1 MRAPGHP
8 GLWHLPPSVRHDAP
22 AARHP
27 PTPPS
32 GLSCHG
38 SHSGETGHVKSQGE
52 GWPSAPPNT
61 VSCSRKKPCC
71 RRGPDRFG
79 QVWNETTCFFCQQRA
94 GFLLRVWNLHPCPE
108 RPTGPP
114 RPGSYCPAP
123 IRELLL
129 AAHLPALQIFL
140 MGLFF
145 FFFFLP
151 NCLFVFVVCCPSQ
164 HTLHSWSL
172 PDLLCS
178 RAALASDQQKQL
190 SISQCSIIMK
200 PWARE
205 SEVVE

>member
-1 MRAPGHP
+1 MKLATLNRRVRAG
-8 GLWHLPPSVRHDAP
+8 PPP
-22 AARHP
+22 
-27 PTPPS
+27 
-32 GLSCHG
+32 
-38 SHSGETGHVKSQGE
+38 
-52 GWPSAPPNT
+52 PPNT

-71 RRGPDRFG
+71 RRGPNRFG

-129 AAHLPALQIFL
+129 AAHLPDLQIFL

-145 FFFFLP
+145 FFSPQLLVCVSCVACVPP
-151 NCLFVFVVCCPSQ
+151 NI
-164 HTLHSWSL
+164 HYWSL